1 MCGWIE
7 SDVRVSR
14 RGRAEVS
21 SGMYVSRLLRLLWWS
36 PWCRDCETHWV
47 GWSAQK
53 GRAEKGRAA
62 EQSRAEQSRVEQS
75 RAAGGES
82 ILEAQGGQSSAA

>member
-1 MCGWIE
+1 MGVCGCVWIE

-36 PWCRDCETHWV
+36 PWCRDCETLGGV
-47 GWSAQK
+47 ECSEGQ
-53 GRAEKGRAA
+53 GRVCRAEQG
-62 EQSRAEQSRVEQS
+62 SRAEQQEGRAEQG
-75 RAAGGES
+75 RAE
-82 ILEAQGGQSSAA
+82 